1 MENLLF
7 LFDQDN
13 QPLGGSLN
21 IMSLTTLWA
30 LVVMVVRAAWR
41 LGSVSKRTPLIE
53 HGHIQ
58 ENASS
63 ETGDRILWTQ
73 PACGRVCGCRGERRW
88 LVVIALAE
96 VVTKAI
102 ALINRTSSDIAQ

>member
-1 MENLLF
+1 MESLLF

-21 IMSLTTLWA
+21 MSLTTLWA

-73 PACGRVCGCRGERRW
+73 PACGWVYGCRGQKRL
-88 LVVIALAE
+88 LVVTALAE